1 MDKSKNQKQTEPVAE
16 LFRLSRQL
24 LNSPT
29 EENCQTILGWILEG
43 AKSVASC
50 YKQASRKDKS
60 FHANRAK
67 KFGEE
72 WQKLLPQLQLN
83 ADPTIL
89 RFHQLQIEKELE
101 SVMEL
106 SAAI

>member
-1 MDKSKNQKQTEPVAE
+1 MKKAKSQKQTEPVAE

-24 LNSPT
+24 LISPS

-43 AKSVASC
+43 AKSVATC
-50 YKQASRKDKS
+50 YKQAPRKEKS

-67 KFGEE
+67 KFEEE
-72 WQKLLPQLQLN
+72 WQKLMPQLQTYS
-83 ADPTIL
+83 DPTIL

-101 SVMEL
+101 SVLEL
-106 SAAI
+106 AAAI